1 MRRTMGWR
9 GSRAVVGAGLLT
21 LVLAYPGPREWT
33 TANASEVAGGDYV
46 HAVETALSRGDVG
59 AAERVAQQAYA
70 SARASRSWE
79 SMVVAGDAYRRIAE
93 VSSTR
98 PPALAKARD
107 AYLEGLF
114 RARQQQ
120 SLPGVFQVAEA
131 FAALGDREL
140 VNSSLRIAETV
151 AAQVADPQARGQAR
165 ASVERLARRL
175 LALETLRPN

>member
-1 MRRTMGWR
+1 MRRTTGWR
-9 GSRAVVGAGLLT
+9 GGRAVVGAGLMT
-21 LVLAYPGPREWT
+21 LVLACPGPRGWT
-33 TANASEVAGGDYV
+33 TADASEAAGGDDIHTV
-46 HAVETALSRGDVG
+46 DAALSRGDLG
-59 AAERVAQQAYA
+59 AAEQVAQQAYA
-70 SARASRSWE
+70 SARGSRSWE
-79 SMVVAGDAYRRIAE
+79 SMVAAGDAYRRIAE

-98 PPALAKARD
+98 SPARAKARD
-107 AYLEGLF
+107 AYLAGLF

-140 VNSSLRIAETV
+140 VNTCLRVAETV